1 MKQKNRHISKK
12 TKAAWR
18 KNVDI
23 SDVDTFLEEQ
33 RQEERIGTVAD
44 KSDAELFLSDTIP
57 SVGKSLKKT
66 RKDKFSADPKFCI
79 SLENSSKV
87 PDPIVKRNRVTNEAK
102 ITKRDSQTS
111 RLEHKKLKSFIG
123 NNRKFLRGLKAS
135 GNVSKDLWAEE
146 PIPAELKDEWFPQ
159 NVVLHHMKNTGK
171 PLVKV
176 AESTH
181 AKPNAV
187 RNVELPVSGSSYNPS
202 IDDYNELKQTVIQK
216 ERQKIKH
223 SEHLDRVVTKKFIK
237 MSKEERE
244 AMVLKEMSEGLFE
257 NAAEKATAE
266 VDDDSENEYSAV
278 NQPVQ
283 NKKKKRSEK
292 NRQFRAVARRNLEV
306 ATKVE
311 LKKLKDINKVH
322 QLSSELNKREKKT
335 VKKQENRAKRSEE
348 KKQKPGRVA
357 YMQYEEPEDDFV
369 EPTELA
375 DSLRTLAPVKSL
387 AADRFKS
394 FQKRT
399 LIAPKKHRD
408 GISRTNRSTLKKWKR
423 YTLPTHK
430 ETS

>member
-1 MKQKNRHISKK
+1 MK
-12 TKAAWR
+12 TKAGWR

-33 RQEERIGTVAD
+33 RQEERIGNVAD
-44 KSDAELFLSDTIP
+44 KSDAELFLSDTLP
-57 SVGKSLKKT
+57 SAGKTLKKT
-66 RKDKFSADPKFCI
+66 RKEKFSAEPKFCI

-102 ITKRDSQTS
+102 IAKRKSLVS
-111 RLEHKKLKSFIG
+111 RLEQKKLKALVG
-123 NNRKFLRGLKAS
+123 NQQKSLRGAKTAR
-135 GNVSKDLWAEE
+135 NFSKDLWAEE
-146 PIPAELKDEWFPQ
+146 PIPVELKDEWFPQ
-159 NVVLHHMKNTGK
+159 NVVLHHMKNTGR

-187 RNVELPVSGSSYNPS
+187 RNVELPVGGSSYNPS
-202 IDDYNELKQTVIQK
+202 IDDYNELKQNIIEK
-216 ERQKIKH
+216 ERKKIKH

-237 MSKEERE
+237 LSNEERE

-257 NAAEKATAE
+257 NADQAASEE
-266 VDDDSENEYSAV
+266 DDDDENEYSAI

-283 NKKKKRSEK
+283 NKKKKRSERNK
-292 NRQFRAVARRNLEV
+292 QLRAVAKRKMEV

-311 LKKLKDINKVH
+311 LKKIKDINKVRE
-322 QLSSELNKREKKT
+322 LTSELNKREKKLQ
-335 VKKQENRAKRSEE
+335 KKQENRLKRLEE

-357 YMQYEEPEDDFV
+357 YLQYEEPEDDFV

-375 DSLRTLAPVKSL
+375 DCLRTLTPSKSL
-387 AADRFKS
+387 VADRFKS

-423 YTLPTHK
+423 YTLPSHK